1 MQPLKATELNETK
14 PCPAPS
20 KTSFNCFPSKSQ
32 VQTLNRGIL
41 QISDLKE
48 GDYIKTLDLAT
59 GKSVFSKF
67 VTYLHQDKE
76 VQAEFIKV
84 QTKNEKFITLTEK
97 HLIPRL
103 NVARNK
109 AEFVFANRLKLGDFI
124 ICEHGNEE
132 IEIIEWVEEKG
143 VYAPLTESGT
153 VLVDEILASCYA
165 NIEQHYLAHWVFKP
179 YVYFKRFLDM
189 IVLNFRAHESDKGL
203 NGYARFLMDLVRLS
217 D

>member
-1 MQPLKATELNETK
+1 MSL
-14 PCPAPS
+14 
-20 KTSFNCFPSKSQ
+20 
-32 VQTLNRGIL
+32 VQTLNRGTV
-41 QISDLKE
+41 QISDLTE

-59 GKSVFSKF
+59 GKSIFSKF

-76 VQAEFIKV
+76 IQAEFIKI
-84 QTKNEKFITLTEK
+84 QTKNGKLITLTEK

-103 NVARNK
+103 NVAQNK
-109 AEFVFANRLKLGDFI
+109 AEFVFANSLKLGDFI
-124 ICEHGNEE
+124 ISEHGNEE

-153 VLVDEILASCYA
+153 VLVDDILASCYA

-179 YVYFKRFLDM
+179 YVYFKHYLDM
-189 IVLNFRAHESDKGL
+189 IVLNFREHESDKGL